1 MLPEMMSWLDASQRA
16 ALGWLDLKTVP
27 MVNSTIALFFSFIAL
42 FFTFKD
48 WRRRLLV
55 RPRKASTYNTY
66 KLHLTAQGEVAFL
79 GGVEVYNLSSRS
91 NAIRGYEFWRKKD
104 DGKWAPMESQNYKE
118 HSEDGTFL
126 NRNQTPI
133 TLAPY
138 SGVEVRV
145 LAFTSKPQ
153 PSEMQVRIEIEDLF
167 GKRYRVEVKATT

>member
-1 MLPEMMSWLDASQRA
+1 MWPEIMSWPDTSQRA
-16 ALGWLDLKTVP
+16 VLGWLDLKTVIP
-27 MVNSTIALFFSFIAL
+27 IVISVIAL
-42 FFTFKD
+42 FFTFKH

-66 KLHLTAQGEVAFL
+66 KLHRTGQGTVAFL

-104 DGKWAPMESQNYKE
+104 DGKWVPMESQNYKE
-118 HSEDGTFL
+118 HSEDGTYL

-145 LAFTSKPQ
+145 LAFTSEPQ
-153 PSEMQVRIEIEDLF
+153 PSEMEVRIEIEDLF
-167 GKRYRVEVKATT
+167 GKRYRLEVKATS